1 MQIRYFV
8 PSPIKVLKF
17 DEEQLSVKG
26 VSEISDHSV
35 TVCVFFELLC
45 DISNSARNREMTSTD
60 YSLI

>member
-35 TVCVFFELLC
+35 TVCVFFNFFV
-45 DISNSARNREMTSTD
+45 ISPILQE
-60 YSLI
+60 IVK